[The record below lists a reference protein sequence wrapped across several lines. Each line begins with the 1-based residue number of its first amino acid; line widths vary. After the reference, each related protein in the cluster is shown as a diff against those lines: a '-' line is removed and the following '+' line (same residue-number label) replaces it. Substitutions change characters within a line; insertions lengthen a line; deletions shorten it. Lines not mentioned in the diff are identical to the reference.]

1 MTEPAECDA
10 SDYDSYE
17 GNREPTDDP
26 VDGDYAVEL
35 EHDGETVTVGVDEDE
50 YILDA
55 AEDAGLELL
64 YSCRRGQCTSCVG
77 TLLDGDLDQSEGL
90 ALDPMQEEDGFA
102 LLCIAYPRSDCRIET
117 ETQDDMFVGDIP

>member
-1 MTEPAECDA
+1 MTESAEVDA
-10 SDYDSYE
+10 DESAGSFE
-17 GNREPTDDP
+17 GTVED

-50 YILDA
+50 HILDA
-55 AEDAGLELL
+55 AEDVGLDLP
-64 YSCRRGQCTSCVG
+64 YSCRQGQCTSCVG
-77 TLLDGDLDQSEGL
+77 TLLDGDIDQSEGT

-117 ETQDDMFVGDIP
+117 ETQDDMFGGDIL

>member
-1 MTEPAECDA
+1 MTESAEVDA
-10 SDYDSYE
+10 DESVGSLE
-17 GNREPTDDP
+17 GTCGG

-55 AEDAGLELL
+55 AEDAGLDLP
-64 YSCRRGQCTSCVG
+64 YSCRQGQCTSCVG
-77 TLLDGDLDQSEGL
+77 TLLDGDIDQSEGT

-102 LLCIAYPRSDCRIET
+102 LLCIASPRSDCRIET
-117 ETQDDMFVGDIP
+117 ETQDDMFGGDIL

>member
-1 MTEPAECDA
+1 MTESAEVDA
-10 SDYDSYE
+10 DESAGSFE
-17 GNREPTDDP
+17 GTVED

-55 AEDAGLELL
+55 AEDVGLDLP
-64 YSCRRGQCTSCVG
+64 YSCRQGQCTSCVG
-77 TLLDGDLDQSEGL
+77 TLLDGDIDQSEGT

-117 ETQDDMFVGDIP
+117 ETQDDMFGGDIL